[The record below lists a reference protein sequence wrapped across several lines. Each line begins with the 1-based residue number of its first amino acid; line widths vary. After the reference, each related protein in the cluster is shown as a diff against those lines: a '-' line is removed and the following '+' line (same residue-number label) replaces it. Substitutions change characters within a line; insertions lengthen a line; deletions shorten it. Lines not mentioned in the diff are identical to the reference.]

1 MVEIIRRQSDPL
13 LARVEQPRPYYHDD
27 SFMAVYIAAHRLV
40 GALSWSYNRMYAKL
54 QDEGYG
60 YVDDR
65 KIRYWAQ
72 QQPDLP
78 ELLIRMGEMT
88 PEDFPA
94 FLRPFLRTE
103 NGLAPMAQ
111 ERTST
116 SRSGDDLALTFADAI
131 KAGVVVV
138 VAAKLLDWLFSP
150 RPQSVSSNGVTP
162 APRIGRVSRKRGLMR
177 SNRRR

>member
-13 LARVEQPRPYYHDD
+13 LARVEQPRPYDHDD
-27 SFMAVYIAAHRLV
+27 PFMAVYIAAHRLV
-40 GALSWSYNRMYAKL
+40 GALTWSYNRMYAKL
-54 QDEGYG
+54 QNEGYG

-94 FLRPFLRTE
+94 FVRPFLRTE

-111 ERTST
+111 ELGRASGDSDVTRTAST
-116 SRSGDDLALTFADAI
+116 VYIVGGILAAWLGYKILKAIARGTDSPSRSSLPSPSTPRYP
-131 KAGVVVV
+131 
-138 VAAKLLDWLFSP
+138 WLS
-150 RPQSVSSNGVTP
+150 G
-162 APRIGRVSRKRGLMR
+162 
-177 SNRRR
+177 